1 MPIIKILITFSLGI
15 IILKTV
21 DELIK
26 FSNELIMK

>member
-21 DELIK
+21 DEIIK